1 MTAVDTTVAQ
11 AGLANGKAR
20 AHGHPVSG
28 SSGSQA
34 TSKHPAEQTD
44 GFPDPLLSDASSPS
58 SSLKAISSGD
68 STGKGK
74 QAATDSATPYLDSD
88 FHKATSSLTPID
100 ESPTDAA
107 FSYSYQDSYRSSA
120 NVYAHQSS
128 SYRTPD
134 HVRIDSPDTDE
145 VPYSPTTYPPI
156 SEEDS
161 EAKRVQQNLERWA
174 AEERQRRKAQRSS
187 KLLAN
192 RNSVAAGTGGL
203 AQRLSILRTSA
214 QTNNNN
220 LGAGPSSERLADGPG
235 ASPSMSYD
243 PRLGAAD
250 RRGSGSSSAAAA
262 QGLHRSASSSSF
274 DSSQSLGSLTS
285 DDHRPNRRLPPIGSR
300 VSSAT
305 HARNTSSGS
314 GSSSKGLGTTANG
327 SARNPFRDPS
337 DGGAPEVTLEKRASL
352 KPQPTAS
359 RPIVIVGRASSIQRR
374 ALESGYNSK
383 GKGKGRSMPTI
394 VATDTEAEAE
404 AEAEMGRVSSRVDDE
419 NPFAS
424 VEDRQPRARTESST
438 MIHEGGLDEEV
449 ALEMAGRAQA
459 ELTSGDIGES
469 SLSTDQPIRPP
480 PGRTSTSSSKFR
492 ELGITEGDDWIE
504 TMGRSLSKDWSRKM
518 RIAPHA
524 DGDETAH
531 EQRKPWW
538 TELLCGCSRDE
549 DDDEQVSQSFDTR
562 HREDSTTDTFRPAS
576 QTLMRRDLSSSGWT
590 NQSHGVAAVQASSL
604 QLQYRI

>member
-20 AHGHPVSG
+20 AHGHPY
-28 SSGSQA
+28 
-34 TSKHPAEQTD
+34 
-44 GFPDPLLSDASSPS
+44 ASSPS

-74 QAATDSATPYLDSD
+74 QAATDSGHT
-88 FHKATSSLTPID
+88 
-100 ESPTDAA
+100 
-107 FSYSYQDSYRSSA
+107 
-120 NVYAHQSS
+120 SS

-192 RNSVAAGTGGL
+192 RNS
-203 AQRLSILRTSA
+203 
-214 QTNNNN
+214 TNNNN

-274 DSSQSLGSLTS
+274 DSSQ
-285 DDHRPNRRLPPIGSR
+285 
-300 VSSAT
+300 
-305 HARNTSSGS
+305 NTSSGS